1 MTHFL
6 LAFLTVIILI
16 GLYKLL
22 QYLFLNKAAYASSKN
37 FVALKIQYA
46 GYYIKYQGVFLLVAS
61 IVTFLIY
68 KLLPW
73 LLDYKLSFIAGGIL
87 IVKSG
92 ENMCLVT
99 SLFSGLFVA
108 VIAMF
113 MLIKRQL
120 KEDYPEYLAFLSRRY
135 RFDAVVITKYTMGV
149 YAVAIAALIIV
160 FFGHYTVFGQQEI
173 KISRPFH
180 LDTKTYKYSD
190 VVSVKEVERLYA
202 PNGNIVD
209 DPHYIIEFSDEGK
222 WNSRDDGFKTYE
234 LNTDVINLI
243 KANTNL
249 KPIKM
254 EFDK

>member
-1 MTHFL
+1 
-6 LAFLTVIILI
+6 
-16 GLYKLL
+16 
-22 QYLFLNKAAYASSKN
+22 
-37 FVALKIQYA
+37 
-46 GYYIKYQGVFLLVAS
+46 VFLLVAS
-61 IVTFLIY
+61 IVTFLLY

-92 ENMCLVT
+92 EEDVRLVT

-120 KEDYPEYLAFLSRRY
+120 KEDYPEYLAFLSHRY
-135 RFDAVVITKYTMGV
+135 RRFDAVVMAEYAMGV

-160 FFGHYTVFGQQEI
+160 FFGHYTAFGQQEI
-173 KISRPFH
+173 KIGRPFN

-209 DPHYIIEFSDEGK
+209 DPHYIIEFSDGDK

-249 KPIKM
+249 VPVKM